1 MKISRKYFGTMI
13 LPMLLLASLC
23 TNVQAQ
29 KVFRCGSKYQDQ
41 PCDSA
46 TPSKEIRGL
55 GSGSGSATSSAQVAD
70 ANCAKRGADAQQI
83 MWAREAGKT
92 AEAQTAQ
99 ATSEDQRRLIADV
112 FNRRGSALEVRNAV
126 QANCMEEKAQAAQAA
141 ALLAAAMKA
150 QGAAPAAPPDA
161 SGSTPAMAGSQ
172 TAQQASSDNKNQC
185 NNFNSQ
191 LESIR
196 NRQRTG
202 GTTKSMESLSQQR
215 QSVEKA
221 ARDAGC

>member
-1 MKISRKYFGTMI
+1 MTVLRKCFGTII
-13 LPMLLLASLC
+13 LPALLLAGLSADA
-23 TNVQAQ
+23 QAQ
-29 KVFRCGSKYQDQ
+29 KVFRCGSNYQDR

-46 TPSKEIRGL
+46 TPSKEVRGL
-55 GSGSGSATSSAQVAD
+55 TPGSVPVTSSAPVAD
-70 ANCAKRGADAQQI
+70 ANCVKRGADAQQI

-92 AEAQTAQ
+92 AEAQTTQ

-112 FNRRGSALEVRNAV
+112 FNRRGSAVEVRNAV

-150 QGAAPAAPPDA
+150 QGATPATPTGA
-161 SGSTPAMAGSQ
+161 SSSTPAAAGS
-172 TAQQASSDNKNQC
+172 TAQQASSDNKNLC
-185 NNFNSQ
+185 SNLNSQ

-196 NRQRTG
+196 NRQRSG
-202 GTTKSMESLSQQR
+202 GNAKAMDSLSQQR
-215 QSVEKA
+215 QSIEKV

>member
-1 MKISRKYFGTMI
+1 MKNIRKCLITMI
-13 LPMLLLASLC
+13 FPALLLAGLC
-23 TNVQAQ
+23 TDVQAQ
-29 KVFRCGSKYQDQ
+29 KVFRCGSNYQDR

-46 TPSKEIRGL
+46 TPSKEVRGV
-55 GSGSGSATSSAQVAD
+55 GQGSAATTSPGQVSD
-70 ANCAKRGADAQQI
+70 ASCAKRGADAQQI

-112 FNRRGSALEVRNAV
+112 FNRRGSAVEVRNAV

-150 QGAAPAAPPDA
+150 QGAVSAALPGA
-161 SGSTPAMAGSQ
+161 SDSTPAAAGSQ
-172 TAQQASSDNKNQC
+172 TAQQGSSDNKNQC
-185 NNFNSQ
+185 NNLNSQ

-202 GTTKSMESLSQQR
+202 GNTKAMESLSQQR
-215 QSVEKA
+215 LSIEKA